1 MLFRTRWYS
10 GNVFEGDES
19 VCVSGCLYVGS
30 TLVLVTMLLSG
41 CRIPVVR
48 LLWEQVDRVQ
58 FPASRQWYCLTVQGT
73 VVVPKEMETGFLV
86 CNPAGRGGNAGRDF
100 RYFDWSDLQS
110 TTNNTHNEQ
119 LTT

>member
-1 MLFRTRWYS
+1 MCFFGPAGIL
-10 GNVFEGDES
+10 GMFEGGES

-30 TLVLVTMLLSG
+30 MLVLVTMLLSG

-73 VVVPKEMETGFLV
+73 VVVPKEMETGFLA
-86 CNPAGRGGNAGRDF
+86 CNPAGRGGNAGRNS
-100 RYFDWSDLQS
+100 RYPDWNDLY
-110 TTNNTHNEQ
+110 TAT
-119 LTT
+119 

>member
-58 FPASRQWYCLTVQGT
+58 FPASRQWYCLTVQGA
-73 VVVPKEMETGFLV
+73 VVVPKEMETGFLA
-86 CNPAGRGGNAGRDF
+86 CNALWSNVGRDF

>member
-58 FPASRQWYCLTVQGT
+58 FPASRQWYC
-73 VVVPKEMETGFLV
+73 P
-86 CNPAGRGGNAGRDF
+86 RGLEPVLKVHILLQFQNFGCKTF
-100 RYFDWSDLQS
+100 RFRHVTFRVALLNLHVFRSKF
-110 TTNNTHNEQ
+110 
-119 LTT
+119 